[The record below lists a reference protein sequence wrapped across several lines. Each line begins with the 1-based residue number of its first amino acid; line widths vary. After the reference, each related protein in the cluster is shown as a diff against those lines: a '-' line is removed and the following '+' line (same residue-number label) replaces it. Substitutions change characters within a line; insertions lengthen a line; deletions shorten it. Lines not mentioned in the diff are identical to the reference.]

1 MAEQGTRRSKWP
13 FLLLLVLVCLA
24 GGGWYF
30 RMPLP
35 GLMREK
41 PSEEKA
47 KGAETAAALPGLI
60 HAQGEV
66 TVPDASPYRAR
77 VVVAPVRVESIRQVY
92 TFPAVVEADPARTV
106 NVLPPLGGR
115 VSELKVQLGEAV
127 KAGQVLIEIESGDL
141 AQAQSDIE
149 KAKATVELTKKALD
163 RQRDLTKIAAGAV
176 KDLEQATSDYTQ
188 AVSEQRRAEI
198 RLATIAGK
206 GEIAGERRLRVSAP
220 ISGTI
225 TSLAI
230 SPGSYIN
237 DPTQT
242 LMTISNLE
250 FVYVT
255 ANVPEIDVAV
265 VHENEEVQFSLVAY
279 PGREFRGRVTSIS
292 GLLDPDTR
300 RDRVRISYENPE
312 TLLKP
317 NMFATVSFLPPRVES
332 LLVPASAL
340 LMNNDNTSVF
350 VETKPWT
357 FVRRTITPGADIESQ
372 VEVLG
377 GLSAG
382 ERIVVR
388 GGVLLND

>member
-1 MAEQGTRRSKWP
+1 MAKQGTGRSAWP
-13 FLLLLVLVCLA
+13 FLVLLVLACIIGA
-24 GGGWYF
+24 GWYLGTQ
-30 RMPLP
+30 LP

-41 PSEEKA
+41 TGGEKA

-66 TVPDASPYRAR
+66 TVPEDLPYRAR
-77 VVVAPVRVESIRQVY
+77 VVVAPVKAEAIRQVRA
-92 TFPAVVEADPARTV
+92 FPAVVEADPARTV

-127 KAGQVLIEIESGDL
+127 KAGQDLIAIESGDL
-141 AQAQSDIE
+141 AQAQSDME
-149 KAKATVELTKKALD
+149 KANATIELTKKALD
-163 RQRDLTKIAAGAV
+163 RQRDLTKISAGAV

-188 AVSEQRRAEI
+188 ALAEQRRAEI

-206 GEIAGERRLRVSAP
+206 GEIAGERRLLVSAP
-220 ISGTI
+220 VSGTI

-237 DPTQT
+237 DPTLA

-255 ANVPEIDVAV
+255 ANVPENDLAII
-265 VHENEEVQFSLVAY
+265 HENEDVQFSLVAY
-279 PGREFRGRVTSIS
+279 PGRVFHGRVTSIS
-292 GLLDPDTR
+292 GLLDADTR
-300 RDRVRISYENPE
+300 RDRVRISYQNPD

-317 NMFATVSFLPPRVES
+317 NMFATVSFMPPQVES

-340 LMNNDNTSVF
+340 LMNNDTTTVF

-357 FVRRTITPGADIESQ
+357 FVRRTIEPGSDIEGQ

-382 ERIVVR
+382 ERIVTK

>member
-1 MAEQGTRRSKWP
+1 
-13 FLLLLVLVCLA
+13 
-24 GGGWYF
+24 
-30 RMPLP
+30 
-35 GLMREK
+35 
-41 PSEEKA
+41 
-47 KGAETAAALPGLI
+47 
-60 HAQGEV
+60 
-66 TVPDASPYRAR
+66 
-77 VVVAPVRVESIRQVY
+77 VVAPVKAEAIRQVY
-92 TFPAVVEADPARTV
+92 AFPAVVEADPARTV

-127 KAGQVLIEIESGDL
+127 KAGQVLIAIESGDL

-163 RQRDLTKIAAGAV
+163 RQRDLTKIGGGAI
-176 KDLEQATSDYTQ
+176 KDFEQATSDYTQ
-188 AVSEQRRAEI
+188 ALAEQRRAEI

-206 GEIAGERRLRVSAP
+206 GEIAGERRLLISAP

-237 DPTQT
+237 DPTQA

-265 VHENEEVQFSLVAY
+265 VHENEDVQFSLVAY

-317 NMFATVSFLPPRVES
+317 NMFATVSFVPPPFEE

-340 LMNNDNTSVF
+340 LMNNDNTTVF

-357 FVRRTITPGADIESQ
+357 FVRRTITPGPDYEGQ
-372 VEVLG
+372 VEILG